1 MYGGAAAVGSCP
13 VALVADRTDEGVASA
28 WACELLG
35 LREDACAAPAVWL
48 ARRAD
53 AVAVI
58 GAALVAKAT
67 GLGHGPT
74 AATLGRPASTVRGWL
89 RRFGARAEDIR
100 GLFTCLLL
108 ALDPEASRLLPTGSV
123 FADAVEVLGQAA
135 AAAVVRLSPIG
146 PWEFASRAT
155 GGLLLAP
162 PALSDSTG
170 WVMGTVSN
178 TS

>member
-1 MYGGAAAVGSCP
+1 M
-13 VALVADRTDEGVASA
+13 
-28 WACELLG
+28 LL
-35 LREDACAAPAVWL
+35 PAVWL

-53 AVAVI
+53 AAAVI

-67 GLGHGPT
+67 GLGHRPT
-74 AATLGRPASTVRGWL
+74 AAMLGRPASTVRGWL
-89 RRFGARAEDIR
+89 RRFCARAEDIR
-100 GLFTCLLL
+100 GVFTGLLL
-108 ALDPEASRLLPTGSV
+108 ALDPEASGLLPTGSV
-123 FADAVEVLGQAA
+123 FADAVEVLGRAA
-135 AAAVVRLSPIG
+135 AAAVVRLSPIP

-162 PALSDSTG
+162 PALSDSTD